1 VEVERLYQD
10 WEIALD
16 WAPFLLDPSVPPEGK
31 ERRPQTAADTPKSHL
46 EERGESLG
54 IEFRRGRTF
63 VPNTRPALQAA
74 EFAREHGTTEQV
86 IDYHRRLFKAYF
98 TDFENLMDVEVLVH
112 HAEPAGLDAAAMRE
126 ALETGRYADQVEQG
140 IADSYNRGVSAIPT
154 FIIED
159 RYAVEG
165 AQDYSTFE
173 KVMERLGVR
182 RREA

>member
-1 VEVERLYQD
+1 MEVERLYANWD
-10 WEIALD
+10 IALE
-16 WAPFLLDPSVPPEGK
+16 WAPFLLDPSIPPEGK
-31 ERRPQTAADTPKSHL
+31 ERRPQTSPDSPKSHL

-63 VPNTRPALQAA
+63 VPNTRPALQAV

-86 IDYHRRLFKAYF
+86 MDYHRCLFKAYF
-98 TDFENLMDVEVLVH
+98 TDFENLMDVDVLVRH
-112 HAEPAGLDAAAMRE
+112 GEAAGFEGTALRE
-126 ALETGRYADQVEQG
+126 ALDTGRYAQQVEQG

-165 AQDYSTFE
+165 AQEYETFE
-173 KVMERLGVR
+173 KVMNRLGVR
-182 RREA
+182 RRGA